1 MQHRQAMREAHPP
14 ALEPTEARRR
24 RVQARGILV
33 SSLGYATALWVM
45 ALAGPLWGSAMHP
58 RTFAELVA
66 ATVAVLA
73 ALYSMAVTGATRWVR
88 SWDRHFVYLPLLG
101 TVVLLG
107 LYIRAAPETRWVLV
121 HGWVVS
127 LALVAGFAAFWPLV
141 GLSALW
147 LATYLWVAWASP
159 GFYLRQELVVV
170 FAVALASVTC
180 SLASER
186 FRRQREEAKKLARQ
200 LQDANRALA
209 EMALRDPL
217 TGAYNRRYL
226 EEFLH
231 RELGRCQRTGRP
243 MVVAMADLDD
253 FKLYNDTQ
261 GHLAGDE
268 VLRRTAEAVQSRLR
282 LSDLVARY
290 GGEEFTVVLVE
301 THPEDAR
308 RVLERIRSSVAAL
321 SVPGADVLPQKAITL
336 SIGAACYPQDG
347 VTAQEL
353 LRRADDALY
362 RAKSRGKNRV
372 EFATPVDVDWI
383 SPRPGEQ
390 DSCPVVRNH
399 EPDGEAGKPGSGAR
413 TRRPSPLDS

>member
-1 MQHRQAMREAHPP
+1 MREARQPDLDP
-14 ALEPTEARRR
+14 AEARRR
-24 RVQARGILV
+24 RAQARGILV
-33 SSLGYATALWVM
+33 SSLGYATALGVVV
-45 ALAGPLWGSAMHP
+45 LAGRLWGSVVHP
-58 RTFAELVA
+58 RIFTELVA
-66 ATVAVLA
+66 ATAAVLA
-73 ALYSMAVTGATRWVR
+73 ALYLMAVTGATRWVR

-101 TVVLLG
+101 TVVLLA
-107 LYIRAAPETRWVLV
+107 LYMRAAPDTRWVLV
-121 HGWVVS
+121 HGWLAS
-127 LALVAGFAAFWPLV
+127 LALVAGFGAFWPLV

-147 LATYLWVAWASP
+147 LATYLWVAWNSP

-170 FAVALASVTC
+170 FAVAFTSVMC

-186 FRRQREEAKKLARQ
+186 FRRQREEAKRLARQ
-200 LQDANRALA
+200 LQDVNRTLA
-209 EMALRDPL
+209 DMALRDPL

-243 MVVAMADLDD
+243 LVVAMADLDD

-308 RVLERIRSSVAAL
+308 RILERIRSSVAAL
-321 SVPGADVLPQKAITL
+321 SVAGADVLPWKAITL

-372 EFATPVDVDWI
+372 EFATPVDVDWT
-383 SPRPGEQ
+383 SPRPGGRLPRGPQ
-390 DSCPVVRNH
+390 
-399 EPDGEAGKPGSGAR
+399 PGTGG
-413 TRRPSPLDS
+413 